1 MFFLLSYSFICLLY
15 VCQVPNID
23 FLEKEDSLSEYFEL
37 VNLNCLQLRNSLREN
52 EVFNSHVS

>member
-15 VCQVPNID
+15 VYQVPKID